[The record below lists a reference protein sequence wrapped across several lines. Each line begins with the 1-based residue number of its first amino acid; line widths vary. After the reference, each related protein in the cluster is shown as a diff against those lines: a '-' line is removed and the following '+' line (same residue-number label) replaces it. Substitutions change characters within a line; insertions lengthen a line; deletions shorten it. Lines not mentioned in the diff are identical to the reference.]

1 MLADFTFHHIGVASP
16 SIEKTSKLYIDAGYS
31 MSEVVYDP
39 IQNVRIAFLEKE
51 NMPVIELLEPVDDS
65 SPVSKTINKSGVT
78 PYHCCYEVNDITD
91 AVNRLKKMKYIP
103 LSLPVEAIA
112 LSNKKICFLYNK
124 DVGLI
129 ELLEK

>member
-1 MLADFTFHHIGVASP
+1 MLADFTFHHIGVATP
-16 SIEKTSKLYIDAGYS
+16 NIEKTSKLYIDAGYS

-51 NMPVIELLEPVDDS
+51 NMPVIELLEPIDDS
-65 SPVSKTINKSGVT
+65 SPVSKTIYKSGVT

-124 DVGLI
+124 DIGLI